1 MSASPTI
8 RRPFINTDAISIL
21 IIIIIIYYYTIIPPS
36 CYCVILLQ
44 FLSSY
49 FIGAGGRFWYYSS
62 MHHFRSEF
70 TFDTDH
76 FELEMERKQARTFTQ
91 KLL

>member
-1 MSASPTI
+1 MG
-8 RRPFINTDAISIL
+8 R
-21 IIIIIIYYYTIIPPS
+21 
-36 CYCVILLQ
+36 
-44 FLSSY
+44 
-49 FIGAGGRFWYYSS
+49 GAVFGSNSS

-76 FELEMERKQARTFTQ
+76 FELEMERKQALTFTQ